1 MYQAHINSKPNKSTI
16 KTKNT
21 TNDTVFVLKSDMTVY
36 KVVNGVIVKT
46 REEKQQEK
54 NSSIPLK
61 KKHSLLHQVII
72 GSSMYSNLEQVF
84 RTDNG
89 GSVTCLNGIRLFSM
103 IWIIFGHTFNYM
115 VDRSNFFL
123 LCKIYSKCPLKY
135 NYLDRHISPVQ
146 FILNVGY

>member
-54 NSSIPLK
+54 NAKTRKLAK
-61 KKHSLLHQVII
+61 VISTIADNNNI
-72 GSSMYSNLEQVF
+72 G
-84 RTDNG
+84 
-89 GSVTCLNGIRLFSM
+89 
-103 IWIIFGHTFNYM
+103 
-115 VDRSNFFL
+115 
-123 LCKIYSKCPLKY
+123 
-135 NYLDRHISPVQ
+135 
-146 FILNVGY
+146 

>member
-1 MYQAHINSKPNKSTI
+1 MNLEIYSDIDNEKAKIAGIN
-16 KTKNT
+16 
-21 TNDTVFVLKSDMTVY
+21 
-36 KVVNGVIVKT
+36 VV
-46 REEKQQEK
+46 EKQQEK

-123 LCKIYSKCPLKY
+123 LCKIYSKCPLKD
-135 NYLDRHISPVQ
+135 NYLDRHNSPVQ
-146 FILNVGY
+146 LILNVGYRPVIFQ

>member
-1 MYQAHINSKPNKSTI
+1 MNLEIYSDIDNEKAKIAGIN
-16 KTKNT
+16 
-21 TNDTVFVLKSDMTVY
+21 
-36 KVVNGVIVKT
+36 VV
-46 REEKQQEK
+46 EKQQEK